1 MQEACHIDGL
11 HMTINT
17 RTILKATVYTIV
29 CAISCSLLVP
39 GYALAGSVPASLNV
53 DPTGR
58 DVHSTVASG
67 PLRASPLLV
76 GQQHFGHSHGP
87 DNTWC
92 GTDFNSAA
100 TRANLA
106 QIRADRL
113 AGRYRTFRK
122 GSANPDVG
130 DRQVFN
136 VSEDS
141 WIELEFE
148 LVDKTSLYHLWVE
161 VAELDNGNV
170 NQTKIDQLKSSVHD
184 STPSRSINPNQ
195 GTFANN
201 HDAFGLPPDMDGD
214 GIVDILMYDIGRG
227 SGSTLGYVSSADQ
240 LLNPPAGT
248 GNQRDVLY
256 LDSNEGTN
264 RPQDLAVIAAH
275 EYTHLIHLSYGW
287 DETFITEG
295 MAEYSMVMNGFYWR
309 GINFISSPSEVSL
322 PLFTW
327 RQDQGS
333 IGAMDYERGGLFF
346 TYIGEQFGANVVGQM
361 MRDTEKKGAA
371 GMDSVLALHA
381 SSLSDV
387 VLDYHT
393 ANRVND
399 KSVDPRFGFNEA
411 ERSFHQAFLTS
422 PPVNGEI
429 PSSTGEGGYTF
440 EFNER
445 INAGSV
451 HYLMISNVADLSFV
465 YDTPDPTGIF
475 YQEYLKRNRARLLLE
490 DRNGNLSTLDV
501 TPSTSNIVVNGEFAS
516 VTFVLIHDRPEIAV
530 GDKSSI
536 YAGWTPL
543 SQVTDIAD
551 NPELPGSFGL
561 MSVYPNPFSGNARV
575 AVDMDEAGHVEL
587 SVIDM
592 LGKVRSRQE
601 HGFLTAGRHELQLEG
616 SAFEAGTYLVRI
628 VSDVKTD
635 SRMIS
640 VVR

>member
-1 MQEACHIDGL
+1 M
-11 HMTINT
+11 
-17 RTILKATVYTIV
+17 
-29 CAISCSLLVP
+29 
-39 GYALAGSVPASLNV
+39 
-53 DPTGR
+53 
-58 DVHSTVASG
+58 
-67 PLRASPLLV
+67 
-76 GQQHFGHSHGP
+76 
-87 DNTWC
+87 
-92 GTDFNSAA
+92 
-100 TRANLA
+100 
-106 QIRADRL
+106 
-113 AGRYRTFRK
+113 
-122 GSANPDVG
+122 
-130 DRQVFN
+130 FN
-136 VSEDS
+136 VNEDS

-170 NQTKIDQLKSSVHD
+170 NQTKIDQLRSSVHD

-201 HDAFGLPPDMDGD
+201 HDVFGLPPDMDGD

-256 LDSNEGTN
+256 LDSNEGTK
-264 RPQDLAVIAAH
+264 RPQDLFVIAAH

-309 GINFISSPSEVSL
+309 GINFIYSPIEVSL

-346 TYIGEQFGANVVGQM
+346 TYIGEQLGANVVGQM

-411 ERSFHQAFLTS
+411 ERSSHHAFLS
-422 PPVNGEI
+422 APPVNGEI
-429 PSSTGEGGYTF
+429 PSSTGEGGFTF
-440 EFNER
+440 EFRDRVES
-445 INAGSV
+445 GSV
-451 HYLMISNVADLSFV
+451 KYLLLTDVADLNFI
-465 YDTPDPTGIF
+465 YDTPDDTGLF
-475 YQEYLKRNRARLLLE
+475 YSQWLIRNRGRVVTEDTEGRLAITEIEPSNSGISLPGKFESVTLILIQ
-490 DRNGNLSTLDV
+490 DQPNVSGNYFTISATWFPLST
-501 TPSTSNIVVNGEFAS
+501 
-516 VTFVLIHDRPEIAV
+516 
-530 GDKSSI
+530 
-536 YAGWTPL
+536 
-543 SQVTDIAD
+543 VTDVAD
-551 NPELPGSFGL
+551 ETSLPGSFGL

-575 AVDMDEAGHVEL
+575 AVDLDEAGPVEL

-592 LGKVRSRQE
+592 LGKVRFRQE

-628 VSDVKTD
+628 VSGVQTD